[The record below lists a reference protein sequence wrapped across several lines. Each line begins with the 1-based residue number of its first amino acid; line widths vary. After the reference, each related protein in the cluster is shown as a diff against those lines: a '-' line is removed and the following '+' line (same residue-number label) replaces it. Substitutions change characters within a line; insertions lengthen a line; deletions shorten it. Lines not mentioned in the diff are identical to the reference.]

1 MLSSSPF
8 TCACARVPDGAC
20 YRLDAPWRL
29 FVIDSEARRVIQCS
43 LLVHMPHL
51 RAIALSARA
60 CACVRHV
67 IDLLRDDQVP
77 VQVWQVSPVP
87 VQMWQVSPVPV
98 QMWLGPTS
106 SEIFFVCTK
115 FILTAEYSSW
125 SSENSAASCFFS

>member
-1 MLSSSPF
+1 
-8 TCACARVPDGAC
+8 
-20 YRLDAPWRL
+20 
-29 FVIDSEARRVIQCS
+29 
-43 LLVHMPHL
+43 MPHL
-51 RAIALSARA
+51 RAIALSARACA

-77 VQVWQVSPVP
+77 VQV
-87 VQMWQVSPVPV
+87 WQVSPVPV